1 MLNIALSVLN
11 KLYFDKLRL
20 LSKGLSLPGIAA
32 NLQEDISM
40 KSLDFF
46 IPTRV
51 VFGAGRLN
59 ELASMKLPGVKAL
72 ICVTEDGLM
81 EKLGIQQ
88 RVIELLKKNNVTSVI
103 FDQVTPNPTRK
114 GVMAATKLAKEN
126 KCDFFIGLGGGSS
139 IDTAK
144 ATSIMMVNEGDLWDY
159 ASLGTGGRKEVVG
172 AFPVMTIS
180 TTSGTGTETDP
191 YCVITNE
198 ETGEKLDFALDE
210 IFPRISII
218 DPELMKSLPRTL
230 TLYQGFD
237 AIFHAAECFVT
248 NNGNNRLIDLFA
260 IDAVEKVCQNL
271 QKVLDNGDD
280 IEARSHMAYAADI
293 LCGFTQALGPV
304 TSHHIIAQAL
314 GGIYP
319 NVAHGAT
326 LILTAEQYYK
336 HAQKLQPKKYDEIG
350 AVMGEAIDPSNPGG
364 AFVTALVKLMKSTG
378 AYDLTMSSFGI
389 TKEGL
394 AKIADISANVV
405 GYDIDTYDVP
415 VTEKDTLD
423 ILMKS
428 FR

>member
-1 MLNIALSVLN
+1 
-11 KLYFDKLRL
+11 
-20 LSKGLSLPGIAA
+20 
-32 NLQEDISM
+32 M

-59 ELASMKLPGVKAL
+59 ELASMKLPGTKAL

-81 EKLGIQQ
+81 EKLGIQS
-88 RVIELLKKNNVTSVI
+88 RVIELLKENKVEAVV

-114 GVMAATKLAKEN
+114 GVMAARKLAQEN

-159 ASLGTGGRKEVVG
+159 ASLGTGGRKEVSG

-180 TTSGTGTETDP
+180 TTCGTGTETDP
-191 YCVITNE
+191 YAVITNE
-198 ETGEKLDFALDE
+198 DTGEKLDFALDE

-237 AIFHAAECFVT
+237 ALFHAAECYV
-248 NNGNNRLIDLFA
+248 NNQGRNRLIDLFA
-260 IDAVEKVCQNL
+260 IDAVEKVSQNL
-271 QKVLDNGDD
+271 EKVLANGDD

-326 LILTAEQYYK
+326 LILTAEHYYK
-336 HAQKLQPKKYDEIG
+336 KVQALAPKEFDEIG
-350 AVMGEAIDPSNPGG
+350 AVMGEKIDPANPGG
-364 AFVTALVKLMKSTG
+364 AFVTGLIKLMKSTG
-378 AYDLTMSSFGI
+378 AYDVTMSSFGI

-394 AKIADISANVV
+394 AKVGDIAVNVV
-405 GYDIDTYDVP
+405 GYDIDVYK
-415 VTEKDTLD
+415 VTEEDTHD